1 MFEANYLF
9 CQKSITLQDV
19 HFDQSESKDLANTPL
34 HLPVSLNDFLFLFL
48 PQHTQMHTHT
58 HPAEQDT
65 QGWQTRSSVIC
76 QPPPGG
82 NIKDRP
88 HKCVS
93 VFVCRC
99 VFVRVPAKLG
109 VAVMLYELIKQLIRN
124 LVWCFL
130 ASTWGGVE
138 WREEDGEAE
147 QRRGK
152 GNKEV
157 WRRLWACYTASRDH
171 NLNTFEYIVSLLL
184 NHTRCGHWNEPGLP
198 HVCEYLISQPEV
210 YCGERDF

>member
-1 MFEANYLF
+1 MVEANYLF

-34 HLPVSLNDFLFLFL
+34 HLPVSLNDFYFFFLQ
-48 PQHTQMHTHT
+48 QHTQIHTHT

-99 VFVRVPAKLG
+99 VFVHVPAKLG
-109 VAVMLYELIKQLIRN
+109 VAVMLYGLIKQLIRN

-138 WREEDGEAE
+138 WSGGRGGSRGEEKETKKFGGDSERATQRAE
-147 QRRGK
+147 ITI
-152 GNKEV
+152 
-157 WRRLWACYTASRDH
+157 WIH
-171 NLNTFEYIVSLLL
+171 LNTLFRFFLIILAVATETSPGCHMCVNTLSHSLKF
-184 NHTRCGHWNEPGLP
+184 T
-198 HVCEYLISQPEV
+198 V
-210 YCGERDF
+210 ERDF